1 MHCAHQD
8 CAVQKRQN
16 FSAAVLL
23 AKGTIS
29 MNKASRRNKE
39 QNLVLQL
46 FFFLVHET
54 STCNSYQA
62 PQSGAGL
69 IKINQ

>member
-8 CAVQKRQN
+8 CAVQERQN

-23 AKGTIS
+23 AKSIIS
-29 MNKASRRNKE
+29 VNKASHQNKE
-39 QNLVLQL
+39 QSLVLQL
-46 FFFLVHET
+46 FFSLYET